1 MHELSIVEALIEQVE
16 REVKRAGQQ
25 GRVVEL
31 YLSVG
36 RLSGVNVD
44 SIRFAV
50 ELLAPGTAIEGA
62 ELHVTEPPAVCEC
75 RQCGAAT
82 EIEQLVTQC
91 PACGSD
97 QVQITGGRDLTLDS
111 IELETAES
119 PP

>member
-1 MHELSIVEALIEQVE
+1 MHELCIVEALIEQVE
-16 REVKRAGQQ
+16 REVRRAGQP

-31 YLSVG
+31 HLSVG

-50 ELLAPGTAIEGA
+50 ELLAPGTVIEGA
-62 ELHVTEPPAVCEC
+62 ELHVAQPPAVCRC
-75 RQCGAAT
+75 AACEADT
-82 EIEQLVTQC
+82 PIEGLVTHC

-111 IELETAES
+111 IELATAES